1 LLRTKHPAKY
11 RIRTVVDKY
20 DAIKHGHTAN
30 PRAQEQK
37 KAEDEASKEGGVGK
51 SDVSV
56 EYM

>member
-1 LLRTKHPAKY
+1 MD
-11 RIRTVVDKY
+11 IRQIPVRKN
-20 DAIKHGHTAN
+20 K
-30 PRAQEQK
+30 K